1 MTSDSKWALE
11 KYSETAL
18 KGKALSETCNAMLI
32 HRTAYQHS
40 GRNTQIRG
48 SISSFSAYE
57 QIYQSNYHYSNL
69 FDENNI
75 ALMSDY
81 SQVSFCTFVGI
92 IRNTS
97 QRSSAP

>member
-1 MTSDSKWALE
+1 MTRDSKWALE

-18 KGKALSETCNAMLI
+18 KGKALSETCNAMVI
-32 HRTAYQHS
+32 HHTAYQHS
-40 GRNTQIRG
+40 RHYTQIRD

-57 QIYQSNYHYSNL
+57 QIYQSNCHYSNL

-75 ALMSDY
+75 AVMSDY
-81 SQVSFCTFVGI
+81 SEVSFCTSVGI

-97 QRSSAP
+97 QKSSAL